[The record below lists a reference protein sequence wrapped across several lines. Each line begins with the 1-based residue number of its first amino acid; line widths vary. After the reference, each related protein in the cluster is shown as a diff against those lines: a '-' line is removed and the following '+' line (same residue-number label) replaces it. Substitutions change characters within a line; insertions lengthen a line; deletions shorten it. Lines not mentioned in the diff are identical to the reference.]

1 MVTHSLSPTA
11 EPPSPL
17 PLLELVDDVLCLCQG
32 DTIVWINES
41 GAEQLGS
48 HGRALTG
55 TAFSQLLHPDH
66 RHHLSNGPEGLSDDP
81 AGLPMILARPD
92 GGTMAVLMRVLP
104 LGDGLYGVMLRDLTG
119 RMPAW
124 DTLVRAVTR
133 LEERARD
140 LSRQASFDALTGLPN
155 RALFMDRLGQAVHQ
169 AERNGQM
176 VGLMFIDLDGFKLV
190 NDTLGHD
197 MGDLLLEETG
207 RRLSACIRS
216 GDTVARLGGDEFTV
230 LMPNLGTYQNAPAVA
245 GRILDILK
253 KPFDLAGR
261 EAFVSGSIGITVFPD
276 DAADA
281 MTMLKNADA
290 AMYRAKDHGKAN
302 FQFFTSDMN
311 AAVEERLAIKT
322 GLSQALERGEMTL
335 AFQPKLDLALGTFTG
350 VEALLRWNA
359 AELGRV
365 SPAKFIPVM
374 EESGLMGRVGE
385 WAIDA
390 ACRQYREWL
399 DQGKVT
405 PRIAINLSVRQLRAP
420 GFVALVQAALD
431 RAGLAASALEFEITE
446 GMVMRDSDNAV
457 AILRELVDMGITL
470 SMDDFGTGTSSLS
483 VIRRFPVDSLKIDQS
498 FIADIAGDQGSLEIV
513 RAIISMGHALG
524 RRIIAEGVETAAQVE
539 ILRRLGCDEIQ
550 GYVLAPPVPAAE
562 VAVLLACPASL

>member
-1 MVTHSLSPTA
+1 MSRPSFPHAP
-11 EPPSPL
+11 PPSPVQ
-17 PLLELVDDVLCLCQG
+17 LLDLVDDILCLCQDG
-32 DTIVWINES
+32 IIVWINQS
-41 GAEQLGS
+41 GAHQLGCDA
-48 HGRALTG
+48 GQLIG
-55 TAFSQLLHPDH
+55 TPFNHLLHTDH
-66 RHHLSNGPEGLSDDP
+66 RPDDGHAAP
-81 AGLPMILARPD
+81 STDPQGLPMILNRPD
-92 GGTMAVLMRVLP
+92 GGTMAVLMITHP
-104 LGDGLYGVMLRDLTG
+104 LGNSNFAIILRDLTG

-155 RALFMDRLGQAVHQ
+155 RTLFMDRLNQAVHQ

-197 MGDLLLEETG
+197 MGDLLLQETG
-207 RRLSACIRS
+207 RRLAGCIRS

-245 GRILDILK
+245 GRILDTLT

-281 MTMLKNADA
+281 MSMLKNADA

-302 FQFFTSDMN
+302 FQFFTADMN

-322 GLSQALERGEMTL
+322 GLSQALERGEMSL
-335 AFQPKLDLALGTFTG
+335 AFQPKMNLATGDYAG
-350 VEALLRWNA
+350 VEALLRWQA
-359 AELGRV
+359 AELGSV

-385 WAIDA
+385 WAINA
-390 ACRQYREWL
+390 ACRQYRNWL
-399 DQGKVT
+399 DHDQAA
-405 PRIAINLSVRQLRAP
+405 PRIAINLSIRQLRAP
-420 GFVALVQAALD
+420 GFVEVVQAALD
-431 RAGLAASALEFEITE
+431 RTGLAAEALEFEITE
-446 GMVMRDSDNAV
+446 GMVLRDADTAV
-457 AILRELVDMGITL
+457 AILRQLTQMGITL

-483 VIRRFPVDSLKIDQS
+483 VIRRFPVASVKIDRS
-498 FIADIAGDQGSLEIV
+498 FIADIATDSGSLEIV

-524 RRIIAEGVETAAQVE
+524 RRIIAEGVETKDQ
-539 ILRRLGCDEIQ
+539 LQLLHGLGCDEIQ
-550 GYVLAPPVPAAE
+550 GYVLAPPMPVETLNA
-562 VAVLLACPASL
+562 LLTRPPCL

>member
-1 MVTHSLSPTA
+1 MSPSLPASASLSPIQ
-11 EPPSPL
+11 
-17 PLLELVDDVLCLCQG
+17 LLDLVDDVLCLCDG

-41 GAEQLGS
+41 GASQLGGS
-48 HGRALTG
+48 RQKLIG
-55 TAFSQLLHPDH
+55 TSFRHLLHPDH
-66 RHHLSNGPEGLSDDP
+66 RRHLDDGLGALADDP
-81 AGLPMILARPD
+81 KGLPMILARPD
-92 GGTMAVLMRVLP
+92 GGTMAALVLSRCF
-104 LGDGLYGVMLRDLTG
+104 GDNVYGVVLRDLTG

-140 LSRQASFDALTGLPN
+140 LSRQASFDSLTGLPN
-155 RALFMDRLGQAVHQ
+155 RTLFMDRLNQAVHQ

-197 MGDLLLEETG
+197 MGDLLLQETG
-207 RRLSACIRS
+207 RRLAACIRS

-245 GRILDILK
+245 GRILDTLK

-281 MTMLKNADA
+281 LSMLKNADA
-290 AMYRAKDHGKAN
+290 AMYRAKEHGKAN
-302 FQFFTSDMN
+302 FQFFTTDMN

-335 AFQPKLDLALGTFTG
+335 AFQPKLDLKTGAYTG

-359 AELGRV
+359 AALGQV

-390 ACRQYREWL
+390 ACRQYRDWL
-399 DQGKVT
+399 DHGKT
-405 PRIAINLSVRQLRAP
+405 APRIAINLSVRQLRAA
-420 GFVALVQAALD
+420 GFVTLVKRALERTDVP
-431 RAGLAASALEFEITE
+431 ASALEFEITE
-446 GMVMRDSDNAV
+446 GMVSRDSDSAV
-457 AILRELVDMGITL
+457 AILRELADMGIGL
-470 SMDDFGTGTSSLS
+470 AMDDFGTGTSSLS
-483 VIRRFPVDSLKIDQS
+483 VIRRFPIDSIKIDRA
-498 FIADIAGDQGSLEIV
+498 FIADIATDASCLEIT

-524 RRIIAEGVETAAQVE
+524 RRIIAEGVETTDQVVV
-539 ILRRLGCDEIQ
+539 LRQLGCDEIQ
-550 GYVLAPPVPAAE
+550 GYVLAPPVPADQLA
-562 VAVLLACPASL
+562 ALLTTPSHV